1 MAVIYRNT
9 IRQKNEKKRKEK
21 KMRKKKIK
29 TVSFRE
35 YQRGT
40 GVHITTRHNG
50 KMDGVWS
57 LSTSCV
63 LNPQCKK
70 NAGVCGSICSKCY
83 ARNMIKMYSDLDKV
97 LEKNT
102 EILTGSI
109 LDVVPL
115 LPCKYFR
122 FEAFGDLMNETQ
134 FINYL
139 NIAKYNPDTNCAIWS
154 KNPHI
159 IDNVFKQGYKKPK
172 NLKIIISS
180 LFINLCIDYSK
191 IYTWC
196 DASFTVYDKGYAS
209 QNNIAI
215 NCGGRC
221 CATCTG
227 GKCYK
232 RAKSP
237 AIINELLHH

>member
-1 MAVIYRNT
+1 
-9 IRQKNEKKRKEK
+9 
-21 KMRKKKIK
+21 MRKKKIK

-35 YQRGT
+35 YQRET

-57 LSTSCV
+57 VSTSCA
-63 LNPQCKK
+63 LNTQCRK
-70 NAGVCGSICSKCY
+70 NAGVAGSICGKCY
-83 ARNMIKMYSDLDKV
+83 ARNMIKMYSDLEKV
-97 LEKNT
+97 LRNNT

-122 FEAFGDLMNETQ
+122 FEAFGDLMNEKQ

-196 DASFTVYDKGYAS
+196 DASFTVYDKGYAT